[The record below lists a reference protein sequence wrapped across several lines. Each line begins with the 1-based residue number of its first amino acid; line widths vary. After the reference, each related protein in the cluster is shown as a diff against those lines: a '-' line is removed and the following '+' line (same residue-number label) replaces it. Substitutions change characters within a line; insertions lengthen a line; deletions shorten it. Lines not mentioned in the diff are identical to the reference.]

1 MHSIARYATKLVAE
15 PKSYARHQTRYD
27 AAVGKLF
34 RRVHPLSKGRKKEGG
49 WRERTTLTRCCG
61 NTGIATAACAPCLLV
76 LKRETISRTH
86 LTALNRFNIFP
97 SFFSWV

>member
-34 RRVHPLSKGRKKEGG
+34 RRVHPLSKGKEERGGMERKDD
-49 WRERTTLTRCCG
+49 TD
-61 NTGIATAACAPCLLV
+61 
-76 LKRETISRTH
+76 
-86 LTALNRFNIFP
+86 
-97 SFFSWV
+97 